1 MNETGLPVASLA
13 DHPVWNAL
21 LSYKIGPAD
30 AAFSFSARLA
40 RDNGWTV
47 EIAERVI
54 SEYKRF
60 CFLAVTVD
68 HPVTPSDAVDQA
80 WHLHLTY
87 TRDYW
92 ERFCPD
98 VLRRPLHHGPTAG
111 GAAEQH
117 KYFEQYAQTL
127 ASYEAV
133 FGAQP
138 PSDLWPNAARRLQ
151 DDPKARRVH
160 PRDAWIVAKRPA
172 SLVMAGLMMTCVCVW
187 FLIKGGWWH
196 VAWPV

>member
-1 MNETGLPVASLA
+1 MNETGLPVVSLA

-21 LSYKIGPAD
+21 LSYKIGPANS
-30 AAFSFSARLA
+30 AFPFSARLA
-40 RDNGWTV
+40 RDNGWTA
-47 EIAERVI
+47 EMSERVI

-60 CFLAVTVD
+60 CFLAVTVG

-92 ERFCPD
+92 ERFCPQ
-98 VLRRPLHHGPTAG
+98 VLGRPLHHGPTAG

-117 KYFEQYAQTL
+117 KYFEQYARTL

-133 FGAQP
+133 FGVQP

-160 PRDAWIVAKRPA
+160 PRDAWLVAKRPA
-172 SLVMAGLMMTCVCVW
+172 SLFMAGLLIACVGVW
-187 FLIKGGWWH
+187 FLIKGG
-196 VAWPV
+196 

>member
-1 MNETGLPVASLA
+1 MNEAGCPVVSLA

-21 LSYKIGPAD
+21 LSYKIGSAD
-30 AAFSFSARLA
+30 AAFPFSARLA

-47 EIAERVI
+47 AMAERVI

-68 HPVTPSDAVDQA
+68 RPVTPSDAVDQA

-92 ERFCPD
+92 EWFCPQ

-172 SLVMAGLMMTCVCVW
+172 SLIMAGLLIACVGVW
-187 FLIKGGWWH
+187 FLIKGG
-196 VAWPV
+196 